1 MYKKN
6 QTNDVGKVS
15 NKHIEPSQLDII
27 VLKKIKPSVV
37 CKHQVLILDIVN
49 DEIWQRENLRGKIH
63 VWTYINLL
71 TCVAISESFDP
82 YSSPESTIEF
92 CKNRLPK
99 MSLSHEETSCDA
111 RQKSNVN

>member
-1 MYKKN
+1 MYKRN

-15 NKHIEPSQLDII
+15 NKHIEPNQVSYCW
-27 VLKKIKPSVV
+27 KKIKPSVV

-63 VWTYINLL
+63 VWTYIDLL

-92 CKNRLPK
+92 CKNQLPK
-99 MSLSHEETSCDA
+99 KSLSHEETSCDA

>member
-49 DEIWQRENLRGKIH
+49 DEI
-63 VWTYINLL
+63 
-71 TCVAISESFDP
+71 
-82 YSSPESTIEF
+82 
-92 CKNRLPK
+92 
-99 MSLSHEETSCDA
+99 
-111 RQKSNVN
+111 